1 MTMEDKSQSFFKKY
15 KSDIILIVV
24 VIAVGLAALLI
35 QRLTLKTGK
44 TVLVVVS
51 GRETE
56 HFSLNEDITYKIEFK
71 EDSRLS
77 EEYNI
82 LVIRDG
88 QAYISEATCSEQICV
103 KHNAISN
110 TGETIVCLPHKL
122 TIEIK

>member
-1 MTMEDKSQSFFKKY
+1 MDEKLQSFFQKY

-24 VIAVGLAALLI
+24 VIVVGLTALFI
-35 QRLTLKTGK
+35 QRLTSKTGM
-44 TVLVVVS
+44 TVSVVIS
-51 GRETE
+51 GSETE
-56 HFSLNEDITYKIEFK
+56 NFSLDDDTTYKIELK
-71 EDSRLS
+71 DNSKLS

-88 QAYISEATCSEQICV
+88 EAYISEATCSEQICV